1 MVPVVEL
8 NDIAHVY
15 VTDREASLAVEGI
28 QLKVE
33 PGSSSVWLGL
43 AVAARQRFCLSLPAC
58 CDHPK
63 EPLM

>member
-43 AVAARQRFCLSLPAC
+43 AARQDNDFVCHCRLVR
-58 CDHPK
+58 HPK

>member
-8 NDIAHVY
+8 NDIAHAY

-33 PGSSSVWLGL
+33 PGSSSAWLGL
-43 AVAARQRFCLSLPAC
+43 AGAARPPSCLSLPAC
-58 CDHPK
+58 CSHPK
-63 EPLM
+63 EPPT